1 MQFSIKKNQ
10 RNSIF
15 IVQAR
20 SAIFIPRLFH
30 ALCIWYNYNRFSIKY
45 FRSRAIGLNAP
56 RTEYS
61 SATGEYPWVLV
72 PIFAIRQSE
81 AVSAV
86 LISCDI
92 KLPARYGYAIM
103 IGYGD
108 RIRTVVYVSEAGP
121 ARLVKPWLNQTLIC
135 LLCHRSMPKVKY
147 LKDDRNHSL
156 NSTLQEYNVD
166 IICSS
171 KIIIELRSRETIPV
185 PEQMICPRTKFQ
197 AYFRAKWRL
206 LFIYIFWSFFLF
218 YEVKLRSYDEPSKI
232 FLRPLFA
239 TWARGTS
246 IHFILFWFSN

>member
-92 KLPARYGYAIM
+92 KLPARYGFAIM

-166 IICSS
+166 IICYLPRKSSWSFALGKLFPSRNKWFVRGQSS
-171 KIIIELRSRETIPV
+171 KHIFAPNGGYCSYISFDPFFYF
-185 PEQMICPRTKFQ
+185 TK
-197 AYFRAKWRL
+197 
-206 LFIYIFWSFFLF
+206 
-218 YEVKLRSYDEPSKI
+218 
-232 FLRPLFA
+232 
-239 TWARGTS
+239 
-246 IHFILFWFSN
+246 